1 MPRRERNEDRPQVE
15 KKNMSAFVVFP
26 NKSTSKSVR
35 LDVEKYEKKKTKCHQ
50 KHLRWKPLAQAYQCH
65 KHQPASSQ
73 AFGFLWSW
81 KTLGWNTMQPTVWGR
96 HSSTAIFCKDF
107 VTAATLSED
116 AESSL
121 LGNILSTLGQ
131 DYDYSRN
138 SAQAQIHA
146 NRANSVWARL
156 HAWNLVHPKAAPSKG
171 NRHRTLTPMFKG

>member
-15 KKNMSAFVVFP
+15 KKNMSAFVVFV
-26 NKSTSKSVR
+26 SKQVNQQISEARGGKVW
-35 LDVEKYEKKKTKCHQ
+35 EKKQNAIRNICDGNLWPRHTSATSIN
-50 KHLRWKPLAQAYQCH
+50 LQAVKLLVC
-65 KHQPASSQ
+65 
-73 AFGFLWSW
+73 SW
-81 KTLGWNTMQPTVWGR
+81 KTLGWNTMQPTVWGC